1 LAPWILKPVPLNL
14 GQSAAAGG
22 NGSLTVENVTAVRT
36 SIFTTTNT
44 AFTDIGD
51 MTLTKSTISGGISHT
66 CINATV
72 DNNVSQV
79 FTALNDNGAVVMSIG
94 AGTGSSSNE
103 FPITVISDSVADG
116 NTAKAQMKV
125 DGNTGR
131 MVYSNDEYEMQITQS
146 AVG

>member
-1 LAPWILKPVPLNL
+1 MGNCI
-14 GQSAAAGG
+14 QAAFSGG
-22 NGSLTVENVTAVRT
+22 GGGGVTVANVTAVRT
-36 SIFTTTNT
+36 SSFTTTNT
-44 AFTDIGD
+44 TFTDISD
-51 MTLTKSTISGGISHT
+51 MTLTKSDITDGISHT

-72 DNNVSQV
+72 DNDTSQT
-79 FTALNDNGAVVMSIG
+79 FTCLNDNGTVVMTIG
-94 AGTGSSSNE
+94 ASTSSASNE
-103 FPITVISDSVADG
+103 FPITIISNSVADG